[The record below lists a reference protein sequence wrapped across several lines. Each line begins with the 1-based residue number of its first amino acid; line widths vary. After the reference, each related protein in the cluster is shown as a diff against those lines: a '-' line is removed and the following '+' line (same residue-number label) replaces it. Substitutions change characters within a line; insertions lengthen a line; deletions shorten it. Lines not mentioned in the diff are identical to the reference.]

1 MGKQAPKND
10 QITAF
15 LGSMEK
21 RGNSVLL
28 ATLSADLGMPVF
40 RLRGLLSTLCRL
52 LNVDGYAVV
61 QEDRDSETITLDR
74 KLLAK
79 QFEITV

>member
-1 MGKQAPKND
+1 
-10 QITAF
+10 
-15 LGSMEK
+15 
-21 RGNSVLL
+21 VLL
-28 ATLSADLGMPVF
+28 ATLSVDLGMPVF
-40 RLRGLLSTLCRL
+40 RLRGLLSTLSRL